1 VVIVIRRRHP
11 PGALP
16 ARAAVTV
23 VLPLP
28 MSRRRPIVLAASL
41 PLTVLVAAG
50 AAGCGDRADA
60 KPNTAVAGPATAASP
75 APTASSPAAPAAA
88 ATDRAPNELGR
99 IPVLEYHLIVPQ
111 ETNEFTRTPQRLR
124 QDLEELRRR
133 GYVPVNMTDVLDKRS
148 RTCRAAPRRG
158 ARVRRRVGL
167 AVPLPGARRTARHRP
182 DERGGHPRAVQ
193 RPAPRLAAQGGVLH
207 APRGRGRPVVLRR
220 QGDRGAEDRVALPEA
235 AVPHKQGYELCNHT
249 LYHARLDKSG
259 DRVQEFIARGDM
271 AIDSA
276 VPGYKV
282 RTFALPLGM
291 WPKNRPLAW
300 GGSWTDPKSGRTVR
314 YAYDAVLEVSGN
326 PNESPYD
333 PKFDPHS
340 VNRQIMFKNAL
351 ESTLNQLDKPGPGGR
366 YVSDGD
372 PKTVAR
378 PAATPVAATP
388 RG

>member
-1 VVIVIRRRHP
+1 
-11 PGALP
+11 
-16 ARAAVTV
+16 
-23 VLPLP
+23 
-28 MSRRRPIVLAASL
+28 
-41 PLTVLVAAG
+41 
-50 AAGCGDRADA
+50 
-60 KPNTAVAGPATAASP
+60 VAGPAPAASP
-75 APTASSPAAPAAA
+75 APTASSPAAPPAA

-111 ETNEFTRTPQRLR
+111 ETNEFTRTPERLR
-124 QDLEELRRR
+124 QDLAELRRR
-133 GYVPVNMTDVLDKRS
+133 GYVPVNMTDVLDKRIQNL
-148 RTCRAAPRRG
+148 PRGTSPVVLVFDDASASQFRY
-158 ARVRRRVGL
+158 L
-167 AVPLPGARRTARHRP
+167 
-182 DERGGHPRAVQ
+182 ERGGRLVIDPTSAVGILEQFSDQNRDWPRKAVFCML
-193 RPAPRLAAQGGVLH
+193 PAAA
-207 APRGRGRPVVLRR
+207 AGRSFF
-220 QGDRGAEDRVALPEA
+220 GDKGIEGQKTEWRFQKLQFL
-235 AVPHKQGYELCNHT
+235 HKQGYELCNHT
-249 LYHARLDKSG
+249 LYHARLDRSG